1 MSFPGRG
8 PGARLMGKDGI
19 KPVPRERRGQTLRKI
34 TAFFRPYRGQVSV
47 VLVAILLTSFVGL
60 INPILLKLLIDIAI
74 PRRDWNLLN
83 LFVGLMIVL
92 PIVSGLIGVGQSY
105 LNNVIGQSV
114 MHDLRTAL
122 YSHLQMMPHR
132 FFTETR
138 TGEIQSRLAN
148 DVGGI
153 QSVVTDTAASLTSN
167 VAIAI
172 STIIAMLIIDWRLTL
187 LSLGLL
193 PFFMY
198 LTFRVGKV
206 NREVRGET
214 QKSLAEM
221 SATTEETLSVSGM
234 LLSKTFGQQQAAIAR
249 FSKLNRELAVL
260 QVRQAMVGRWFFM
273 IIGTIFSITPAFVY
287 WLAGYLAVN
296 HDPSA
301 PTIGDIVAFTTLQSR
316 LFFPLGQLLNVQVEI
331 QGALA
336 LFDRIFEYL
345 AMDPQIADAPDAV
358 ALDPHALKG
367 RIRFDHVSFRYP
379 AALPKATEDET
390 ETAIEA
396 EAAAADVPEAA
407 A

>member
-1 MSFPGRG
+1 MSGRG
-8 PGARLMGKDGI
+8 GAFRRASGQPTGGRGGRFGSADFE
-19 KPVPRERRGQTLRKI
+19 PVPRERRGRTLRRI
-34 TAFFRPYRGQVSV
+34 VVFFKPYKARIAI
-47 VLVAILLTSFVGL
+47 VLSAILLTSFIGL
-60 INPILLKLLIDIAI
+60 INPILLKLLIDVAI
-74 PRRDWNLLN
+74 PQRDFGLLN
-83 LFVGLMIVL
+83 LFVGLMVVL

-114 MHDLRTAL
+114 MQDLRIAL
-122 YSHLQMMPHR
+122 YSHLQTMPLR

-172 STIIAMLIIDWRLTL
+172 STIIAMLIIDWRLTF

-287 WLAGYLAVN
+287 WLAGQLPLN
-296 HDPSA
+296 HHPSA
-301 PTIGDIVAFTTLQSR
+301 PTIFDIVAFTTLQSR
-316 LFFPLGQLLNVQVEI
+316 LFFPLGQLLNIHVEI
-331 QGALA
+331 HGALA
-336 LFDRIFEYL
+336 LFDRSFEYL
-345 AMDPQIADAPDAV
+345 ELDPELVDAPDAV
-358 ALDPHALKG
+358 AIDRATMRG
-367 RIRFDHVSFRYP
+367 SVRFADVSFRSQ
-379 AALPKATEDET
+379 
-390 ETAIEA
+390 
-396 EAAAADVPEAA
+396 AAAVPIDTAPL
-407 A
+407 